1 MGLDYSF
8 CLYVPRAALRPL
20 LAAVAVQA
28 EPHGDEH
35 TVVVFDDGS
44 TLTMPF
50 TSPSHATLFT
60 SGQTITASPP
70 RLQLNTVIRFPADE
84 YLLAYQAEEA
94 VHGSQV
100 SIGIIYLT
108 TWDRPNLL
116 PGCVSVSFTAATT
129 SMSRLFVASPSVR
142 GFFIDLARHVGAHLC
157 ILDVED
163 DGFIALYAP
172 QPNPIL
178 EQLERPRP
186 TG

>member
-8 CLYVPRAALRPL
+8 DLYVARAALRPL
-20 LAAVAVQA
+20 LKTVAAHA
-28 EPHGDEH
+28 EPHGDKH
-35 TVVVFDDGS
+35 TVVMFDDGD

-50 TSPSHATLFT
+50 TSPSNATLFT
-60 SGQTITASPP
+60 SGQTIMASPP
-70 RLQLNTVIRFPADE
+70 GLKLNTSIRFQADE
-84 YLLAYQAEEA
+84 YLLAYRAEEA

-129 SMSRLFVASPSVR
+129 SMSRLFVVSPSVR
-142 GFFIDLARHVGAHLC
+142 GFFIDLARHVGAYLC
-157 ILDVED
+157 VLDVED

-178 EQLERPRP
+178 EQMGRLGP
-186 TG
+186 TA